1 MKPPSLSV
9 HFEYSS
15 HGVLMFGSV
24 LDLDIYKCDKDIA
37 DLEIAS
43 ALGAMLAIPFP
54 GQRSAWREACGLP
67 EVPNDRRSKET
78 K

>member
-1 MKPPSLSV
+1 MKLPSLSV
-9 HFEYSS
+9 YFEYSS

-24 LDLDIYKCDKDIA
+24 LDLDLYKCDKDIA

-43 ALGAMLAIPFP
+43 VLGAMLAIPFP
-54 GQRSAWREACGLP
+54 GQREAWRKACGLP
-67 EVPNDRRSKET
+67 EVSDNRRSKET

>member
-1 MKPPSLSV
+1 MRPPSMSV

-43 ALGAMLAIPFP
+43 VLGAMLAIPFP
-54 GQRSAWREACGLP
+54 GQRAAWRNACGLP
-67 EVPNDRRSKET
+67 EVSTDRRSKET